1 MMTAKHGMNLYLSV
15 MKRRF
20 FIVFAVATVIGLVSG
35 SQSFISE
42 MSEADGYTLG
52 HAMIMQMPGIY
63 LWAAFVP
70 LIWYLLKHHR
80 RRYLLHFVAAIVTS
94 VVYGAILIWFMHII
108 GHGYPSDHRFFA
120 HFLVEL
126 RYSGLVHFFTYVV
139 IAVALLG
146 LQSYRELRDRE
157 VESSQLAEQL
167 AQAQLSALRMQIHPH
182 FLFNALNAVNML
194 IRADEKTRAVQ
205 AVTGL
210 SELLRHVIDGEP
222 LQEVRLQDEI
232 NFLDRYLNIEAVRF
246 GDRLQVHKSIA
257 PDAQAALVPNLVLQP
272 IVENSIRHGISEK
285 RDAGRIE
292 IVAQRENGRLLLRV
306 EDDGV
311 GIGTSHEERVG
322 LSNTRARLQ
331 KLYGANQ
338 ELRLEPRAGGGTIA
352 TISIPYRT

>member
-1 MMTAKHGMNLYLSV
+1 MNLYLLV

-20 FIVFAVATVIGLVSG
+20 LLLVGVATVIGLVSG
-35 SQSFISE
+35 SQTFITT
-42 MSEADGYTLG
+42 MGDDEAYTLG

-70 LIWYLLKHHR
+70 LIWYLVKHHR
-80 RRYLLHFVAAIVTS
+80 RQYLMQLAVAVVTS
-94 VVYGAILIWFMHII
+94 IAYGAILIWFMHII
-108 GHGYPSDHRFFA
+108 GHGYPSDHRFFP
-120 HFLVEL
+120 HLLVEI

-139 IAVALLG
+139 IALGLLG

-167 AQAQLSALRMQIHPH
+167 AQAQLQALRMQIHPH

-194 IRADEKTRAVQ
+194 IRTDEKTRAVQ

-222 LQEVRLQDEI
+222 LQEVRLKDEI
-232 NFLDRYLNIEAVRF
+232 SFLDRYLNIEAVRF

-257 PDAQAALVPNLVLQP
+257 PDAQSALVPNLLLQP
-272 IVENSIRHGISEK
+272 IVENSIRHGISER

-311 GIGTSHEERVG
+311 GIGASHEERVG

-331 KLYGANQ
+331 KMYGANQ

-352 TISIPYRT
+352 TISIPFRT

>member
-1 MMTAKHGMNLYLSV
+1 MTAKRGINLYLSF

-20 FIVFAVATVIGLVSG
+20 LIVFGVATVIGLVSG

-42 MSEADGYTLG
+42 MDESTGYTLG
-52 HAMIMQMPGIY
+52 HAMVMQMPGIY

-70 LIWYLLKHHR
+70 LIWYLVKHHR
-80 RRYLLHFVAAIVTS
+80 RSYLLHVVAAIAIS
-94 VVYGAILIWFMHII
+94 IVYGAILIWFMHII
-108 GHGYPSDHRFFA
+108 GHGYPSDHQFFA
-120 HFLVEL
+120 HLLVEI
-126 RYSGLVHFFTYVV
+126 RYSGLVHLFTYIV
-139 IAVALLG
+139 IALALLG
-146 LQSYRELRDRE
+146 VQSYRELRDRE

-167 AQAQLSALRMQIHPH
+167 AQAQLQALRMQVHPH

-222 LQEVRLQDEI
+222 LQEVRLEDEVA
-232 NFLDRYLNIEAVRF
+232 FLDRYLNIEAVRF
-246 GDRLQVHKSIA
+246 GDRLRVHKSIA
-257 PDAQAALVPNLVLQP
+257 PDAQSALVPNLLLQP
-272 IVENSIRHGISEK
+272 LVENSIRHGISEK

-292 IVAQRENGRLLLRV
+292 IIAQRENGRLLLRV

-311 GIGTSHEERVG
+311 GIGASHEERVG

-331 KLYGANQ
+331 KLYGANH
-338 ELRLEPRAGGGTIA
+338 ELRLEQRAGGGTIA